1 MLLGCGSRMMGGATA
16 LGGTMMGGATAL
28 GGMAMLAAAGPFLA
42 GIGVGA
48 AVVGGACLA
57 RQAMR
62 RRTAW
67 RDEGDA
73 MPAAADPAMPDEGAA
88 PV

>member
-1 MLLGCGSRMMGGATA
+1 MLLRCGTRMMGGAA
-16 LGGTMMGGATAL
+16 ATM
-28 GGMAMLAAAGPFLA
+28 GGMAVLAAVGPFLA

-48 AVVGGACLA
+48 AVVGGAFAA
-57 RQAMR
+57 REAMR

-67 RDEGDA
+67 RDEDGA
-73 MPAAADPAMPDEGAA
+73 GIGPAMPDEGEPIGAPA

>member
-1 MLLGCGSRMMGGATA
+1 MLLRCGTKMMGGAA
-16 LGGTMMGGATAL
+16 ATM
-28 GGMAMLAAAGPFLA
+28 GGMAVLAAVGPFLA

-48 AVVGGACLA
+48 AVVGGALAA

-67 RDEGDA
+67 REEDA
-73 MPAAADPAMPDEGAA
+73 AGLPAMPDEGEPMPGGA
-88 PV
+88 